1 VIRRS
6 LTPSIESPEPGA
18 PGLPLTRR
26 AGGARRNVSY
36 RVAFFR
42 GELELPGWALNL
54 SRGGLRAVVEDRMVL
69 GEELEVRIDEISI
82 QRRGR
87 VVWTQ
92 DEPDGTIVGFSF
104 FERIEVPPAGIELD
118 SSLEIAPSDLARQ
131 LGMTEA
137 ELRAALD
144 DTEPGRSD
152 GGRSDGGAGGVGG
165 GSGGAAPGA

>member
-1 VIRRS
+1 M
-6 LTPSIESPEPGA
+6 
-18 PGLPLTRR
+18 RR
-26 AGGARRNVSY
+26 AGGARRNVSH

-54 SRGGLRAVVEDRMVL
+54 SRGGLRAIVEDRVVL
-69 GEELEVRIDEISI
+69 GEELDVRIDEIQI

-92 DEPDGTIVGFSF
+92 DEPDGTIVGISF
-104 FERIEVPPAGIELD
+104 FERIEEPPPGVDLD
-118 SSLEIAPSDLARQ
+118 SSIEIAPGELAKQ

-144 DTEPGRSD
+144 DTEPGRGGTGERGGDDD
-152 GGRSDGGAGGVGG
+152 GGGGAKGPP
-165 GSGGAAPGA
+165 A